1 MSSASV
7 QCNKNVQCTSVQ
19 MIHTEKS
26 QISDLSLNHHSTV
39 WKSSGSR
46 MQSSPFVFCVFP
58 TALKSLTASLL
69 TSSIHSEL
77 VRVFVC
83 AYGHNPSGFGY
94 TLCLFAYQQ
103 ASHKYTH
110 THTPFL
116 CQRSCCCHVLQAYFW
131 VSSCRDSLTCSHW
144 KNHKATKGKWAT
156 VISLLSLLLLGL
168 VCSAFLI
175 YFFFGFF

>member
-1 MSSASV
+1 MWMSSASV

-110 THTPFL
+110 THTHPFSV
-116 CQRSCCCHVLQAYFW
+116 RDHVATF
-131 VSSCRDSLTCSHW
+131 CRL
-144 KNHKATKGKWAT
+144 
-156 VISLLSLLLLGL
+156 ISG
-168 VCSAFLI
+168 SAAA
-175 YFFFGFF
+175 GTP